1 MSCWGKSSDGMPRR
15 SPCGFSP
22 KFASYV
28 IWAYLSQSDEK
39 THWAPADSKANR
51 IPPIPQNKS
60 INLGQ
65 FTLSHRTC
73 KPKITQLGANVSGVL
88 PGAPSLSAAFADRMG
103 ADDEPRW

>member
-1 MSCWGKSSDGMPRR
+1 MARR

-60 INLGQ
+60 INLGE

-88 PGAPSLSAAFADRMG
+88 LRVSMCSQCGSSHCSVSNWLESGGCRQIDCI
-103 ADDEPRW
+103 

>member
-1 MSCWGKSSDGMPRR
+1 MARR

-65 FTLSHRTC
+65 FTLLHRTC

-88 PGAPSLSAAFADRMG
+88 LRVAMCRVPHCLLYTSPS
-103 ADDEPRW
+103 PRDGL